1 MLQQAQMDIQGNLVA
16 EISVFVFVQTELAR
30 DDLSPIEYI
39 NAEERANEAVGLF
52 RDDLKIDPEKI
63 KVCKNYSKQ
72 KILRTFN

>member
-1 MLQQAQMDIQGNLVA
+1 MLQQAQMDIQGNLVT

-52 RDDLKIDPEKI
+52 RDDL
-63 KVCKNYSKQ
+63 
-72 KILRTFN
+72 